1 MLKLTH
7 YNDGK
12 EKWQSHEIEVI
23 EFPTPPYY
31 NPDHDV
37 TSLNFFDLTGY
48 GSTKEEAL
56 DDFKRK
62 FSYILEQWKAFD
74 KMLFETN
81 IIENDIV
88 ERFED
93 DDGPFTTK

>member
-1 MLKLTH
+1 MLKLAH

-23 EFPTPPYY
+23 EFPAPPYY

-62 FSYILEQWKAFD
+62 FNYVFEQWKAFD
-74 KMLFETN
+74 RMLFETDV
-81 IIENDIV
+81 IGNDIAEVV
-88 ERFED
+88 ED
-93 DDGPFTTK
+93 KDSPVITK

>member
-12 EKWQSHEIEVI
+12 EKWQSYEIEVI
-23 EFPTPPYY
+23 EFHTQPNYD
-31 NPDHDV
+31 PDHDA
-37 TSLNFFDLTGY
+37 TSLNFFDLTDY

-74 KMLFETN
+74 RMLFETN
-81 IIENDIV
+81 VIENDIV
-88 ERFED
+88 EAIYKRF
-93 DDGPFTTK
+93 

>member
-23 EFPTPPYY
+23 EFHAQPHYD
-31 NPDHDV
+31 PDHDV
-37 TSLNFFDLTGY
+37 TSLNFFDLTGH

-74 KMLFETN
+74 RMLFETDA
-81 IIENDIV
+81 IENDIAEVV
-88 ERFED
+88 ED
-93 DDGPFTTK
+93 KDSPVITK